1 MSTINLI
8 PNYLK
13 KEQAVNQISGLIF
26 VSLFTLLVMGIII
39 FGALFAT
46 NYFTENQLTETKIS
60 LSEQELRNQSLK
72 PISDD
77 VKLINGKLKKI
88 ASIKDS
94 KVDWNIFLTQINSSV
109 PEKVQISTLQADR
122 KTKKIAITG
131 KAETR
136 RDIVKLQKKLET
148 LEYFKNLTFSASSL
162 NEQDSNYTFNLAG
175 DFVK

>member
-13 KEQAVNQISGLIF
+13 KEQAVNQISGLVF

-39 FGALFAT
+39 FGALYVSD
-46 NYFTENQLTETKIS
+46 YFVKEQLTNTTLS
-60 LSEQELRNQSLK
+60 LSEQELKNQSLK

-77 VKLINGKLKKI
+77 VKLINSKLKKI
-88 ASIKDS
+88 SLIKDS
-94 KVDWNIFLTQINSSV
+94 KVDWNVFLTQINLSV
-109 PEKVQISTLQADR
+109 PEKVQITSLQADR
-122 KTKKIAITG
+122 KVKKVTLTG

-148 LEYFKNLTFSASSL
+148 LEYFKNLTFNASSL
-162 NEQDSNYTFNLAG
+162 NEQENNYTFNLTG